1 MLELLNVT
9 KDFISTKK
17 DEVNA
22 LTDINLKVDKGDF
35 LSIVGPS
42 GSGKS
47 TLLFIIGALMNPS
60 DGEVLLNGKDIYD
73 TTPAY
78 RSQLRL
84 QEIGFVFQT
93 FNLIPYLSALDNVAV
108 PAMLTMKSRNKADK
122 SAEALLER
130 FGLGARLDHKFSELS
145 VGERQRV
152 ALCRSVINNP
162 GIILADEPT
171 GNLDPAMTHEVMA
184 LFQELNKSG
193 HTVIVVTHEEEHVDS
208 PDVFQP
214 LAFLAGI
221 EWPQSNFL
229 Y

>member
-9 KDFISTKK
+9 KDFTNTKK
-17 DEVNA
+17 DEVGA
-22 LTDINLKVDKGDF
+22 LTDINLKVNKGDF

-60 DGEVLLNGKDIYD
+60 DGEVLLNGKDMYD

-78 RSQLRL
+78 RSELRL

-108 PAMLTMKSRNKADK
+108 PAMLNMKSRHKAVERAK
-122 SAEALLER
+122 ELLER
-130 FGLGARLDHKFSELS
+130 FGLSERFDHKFSELS

-171 GNLDPAMTHEVMA
+171 GNLDPKMTHEVMA
-184 LFQELNKSG
+184 LFQELNNSG
-193 HTVIVVTHEEEHVDS
+193 HTVIVVTHEEEVAAYAQKVMHLENGT
-208 PDVFQP
+208 FTN
-214 LAFLAGI
+214 GTG
-221 EWPQSNFL
+221 
-229 Y
+229 

>member
-1 MLELLNVT
+1 MLELLDVT
-9 KDFISTKK
+9 KEFTNTKK
-17 DEVNA
+17 EEVGA
-22 LTDINLKVDKGDF
+22 LTDINLTVNSGDF

-60 DGEVLLNGKDIYD
+60 AGEVLLNGKDMYD

-78 RSQLRL
+78 RAELRL

-108 PAMLTMKSRNKADK
+108 PAMLTMKSRSKAVERAK
-122 SAEALLER
+122 ELLDR
-130 FGLGARLDHKFSELS
+130 FGLSERFEHKFSELS

-162 GIILADEPT
+162 GLILADEPT
-171 GNLDPAMTHEVMA
+171 GNLDPKMTHEVMA
-184 LFQELNKSG
+184 LFQELNNNG
-193 HTVIVVTHEEEHVDS
+193 HTIIVVTHEEEVAAYAQKVMHLEKGK
-208 PDVFQP
+208 FTNGTGQ
-214 LAFLAGI
+214 
-221 EWPQSNFL
+221 
-229 Y
+229 

>member
-1 MLELLNVT
+1 MLELRNVY
-9 KDFISTKK
+9 KNFINSKK
-17 DEVNA
+17 EEVAA
-22 LTDINLKVDKGDF
+22 LSDINLTVEQGDF

-60 DGEVLLNGKDIYD
+60 EGEVFLGD
-73 TTPAY
+73 TDMYSMKPAY
-78 RSQLRL
+78 RAELRL

-108 PAMLTMKSRNKADK
+108 PAVLTMESRKI
-122 SAEALLER
+122 ALERATELLNR
-130 FGLGARLDHKFSELS
+130 FGLGARLHHTFAELS

-171 GNLDPAMTHEVMA
+171 GNLDPAMTGEVMT
-184 LFQELNKSG
+184 LFTELNKNG
-193 HTVIVVTHEEEHVDS
+193 HTVIVVTHEE
-208 PDVFQP
+208 DV
-214 LAFLAGI
+214 AAYAGKVLHL
-221 EWPQSNFL
+221 QNGKFTNGTGR
-229 Y
+229 